1 LIFAYAFLRR
11 DRTVQLM
18 AFWIVITPLPLA
30 FVIARGGARLYIL
43 LFGWAMIFA
52 KLAWDVI
59 MLVSKVPGLSGR
71 GVQADVIAERPIA
84 GGPTDRER
92 SKTQAATA
100 ALTRKRFP
108 FAFQTLAT
116 VLVACGL
123 AIFTVWQNERLDVNR
138 AFLNS
143 GEKTLHVIRAISSL
157 NLHPSP
163 GSTILLRPEK
173 HFLQDGFYPG
183 FFASFAQN
191 DPLRELIAKASPE
204 YWRCVALLVFGDRS
218 LQIQVEGQNQLTE
231 EQIAKLD
238 YVISFDEFQATIVR
252 GPPAGLNRPRRILP

>member
-30 FVIARGGARLYIL
+30 FVTPRGGARLYIL
-43 LFGWAMIFA
+43 LFGGAMIFA

-59 MLVSKVPGLSGR
+59 TLVSKVPALLARDVDVDVFAGL
-71 GVQADVIAERPIA
+71 PIA
-84 GGPTDRER
+84 GGPTDREQ

-108 FAFQTLAT
+108 FAFRTLAT
-116 VLVACGL
+116 VLAACGL
-123 AIFTVWQNERLDVNR
+123 AIFTGWENQRLGVNR
-138 AFLNS
+138 AFVNS
-143 GEKTLHVIRAISSL
+143 GEKTLHVVQAISSL

-183 FFASFAQN
+183 FFASFAPN
-191 DPLRELIAKASPE
+191 DLLRELIEKASPE

-218 LQIQVEGQNQLTE
+218 LQIQVEGQNRLTE
-231 EQIAKLD
+231 EQIAKLN

-252 GPPAGLNRPRRILP
+252 GPPPD